1 VTVPD
6 TSIVTSFLTLL
17 QGFAPCFTAP
27 SFQTFLVMAAGWVL
41 NLGRHTVTSTIR
53 AANAVGWKHFSS
65 FHRFFAAA
73 SWLTDEVGLV
83 LVRLVEQ
90 LIPKDQPVVVAVDDT
105 LGRHTGKNIA
115 AASMHRDPLLSTGK
129 LLYFHWGHLWVVAG
143 ITIRV
148 FNKSWCLPVLFRL
161 YRGKKRCA
169 AEGRPYRKTPDLA
182 AELIRILA
190 DVLPHRRIIVVG
202 DAAYTNSSVIKRRP
216 PNVTVI
222 GRSRLDAAIYEP
234 PPARRAGQMGR
245 PRVRGAKL
253 PSPQAQLASG
263 KARWQSLRVEVYGK
277 VATVKVF
284 VIDALWYIAAG
295 SELVRLVVV
304 RDFPG
309 HERDDVFVS
318 TDPTMTAKAIIET
331 FGDRWPLEV
340 TFQEVKGKLGFEE
353 LQNRTELAVERTA
366 PFALWMYSL
375 VLLWYLAVGQNLRVA
390 RRLSM
395 PWYRDK
401 SAPAFSDMLATL
413 RRASWSERLF
423 DPHGNHSTI
432 RKRLQPLL
440 DHLCAVG

>member
-6 TSIVTSFLTLL
+6 TPIVTSFLALL

-73 SWLTDEVGLV
+73 GWLTDEVGV
-83 LVRLVEQ
+83 VVVRLVERF
-90 LIPKDQPVVVAVDDT
+90 IPEDQPVVVAVDDT

-182 AELIRILA
+182 AELIRILS

-234 PPARRAGQMGR
+234 PPSRRAGQMGR

-253 PSPQAQLASG
+253 PSPQTQLASG
-263 KARWQSLRVEVYGK
+263 KVRWQSLRVEVYGK
-277 VATVKVF
+277 VATVKVL

-318 TDPTMTAKAIIET
+318 TDPTMTANAIIQT
-331 FGDRWPLEV
+331 FGDRWALEV
-340 TFQEVKGKLGFEE
+340 TFHEVKGKLGFEDP
-353 LQNRTELAVERTA
+353 QNRTELAVERTA

-375 VLLWYLAVGQNLRVA
+375 VVLWYLAVGQKLRVA
-390 RRLSM
+390 RPLSM

-423 DPHGNHSTI
+423 DPRGNHSTI
-432 RKRLQPLL
+432 RKRIQPLL